1 MKTVRVLWLA
11 AFMTAFAVS
20 LHAVERM
27 QVDRTRATATV
38 TTLNLS
44 KPLAPAT
51 ELLVFRNGVLMSLDE
66 DYTRAGQVVTF
77 TDPVNNGDL
86 IVFVYFTP
94 VT

>member
-1 MKTVRVLWLA
+1 MKHIRIVWLA
-11 AFMTAFAVS
+11 AFMLAGVVS

-27 QVDRTRATATV
+27 QVDRTRATAT
-38 TTLNLS
+38 TATLNLS

-51 ELLVFRNGVLMSLDE
+51 ELLVFRNGVLQSLDE
-66 DYTRAGQVVTF
+66 DYTRAGQAITF
-77 TDPVNNGDL
+77 TDAVNNGDL

>member
-1 MKTVRVLWLA
+1 MKTIRVMWLA
-11 AFMTAFAVS
+11 AFMLAFAVS

-51 ELLVFRNGVLMSLDE
+51 ELLVFRNGLMLSLDE
-66 DYTRAGQVVTF
+66 DYTRAGQAITF
-77 TDPVNNGDL
+77 KDAVNDGDL

>member
-1 MKTVRVLWLA
+1 MKTIRIVWL
-11 AFMTAFAVS
+11 TAFLLAFVVS
-20 LHAVERM
+20 LQAVERM
-27 QVDRTRATATV
+27 QVDRTRATVAV
-38 TTLNLS
+38 STLNLS

-77 TDPVNNGDL
+77 KDPVNDGDL